1 MSLTALT
8 NLFVVLLTNKLGLDM
23 ATSMLLSGMLVP
35 VLHPLLNG
43 ERALL
48 GHIQSH
54 IQGHDLE
61 DYATKGAALVCCGAV
76 AYMMWRVY
84 KARRDRYNIYAI
96 NLTYGDEGTW
106 HVMETFVSF
115 EKYHPGA
122 LSTSRQIFH
131 NGKKSMPEYGTRV
144 YFTDPVHKVRGYL
157 SSRKQ
162 VVNSIVEGKTFSE
175 DLDVIIVAVNG
186 NTNVPLYL
194 EELFAYVKKRKQEDS
209 HVQVIVDHIMPNTS
223 RSRELYYGKKN
234 IEAQY
239 EAHMKPFFSP
249 HKERLW
255 EYAKAVA
262 FSPDSFLKW
271 GQHAQMNL
279 LLYGPPG
286 TGKSSFAQRLSMCT
300 FKSIRVINLI
310 DFVDSVDYLQSVFRY
325 SGIILMDEL
334 DNAIRFLVENK
345 DNRRHVTLKK
355 KDDVMTLTPSKRFLT
370 LPDLLDIIQGAIVI
384 PGRIVIGITNDFDY
398 IFKQCP
404 ALFRPGRLTP
414 VHFDYLD
421 WKTLQ
426 ELTKHYFGQELSI
439 DPVPK
444 VPIPTSQIVELAMS
458 IIVREAEENRFAA
471 FERDIQPLLL
481 TPGTR
486 SEKMDPDE

>member
-8 NLFVVLLTNKLGLDM
+8 NLFVVLFTNKLGLDM

-35 VLHPLLNG
+35 VLQPLLVG
-43 ERALL
+43 EHALL
-48 GHIQSH
+48 DH
-54 IQGHDLE
+54 IQGHDLK
-61 DYATKGAALVCCGAV
+61 DYATKGAILVCCGAV
-76 AYMMWRVY
+76 AYVIWGAY

-96 NLTYGDEGTW
+96 NLTDGDEETW
-106 HVMETFVSF
+106 HVMETFVAF
-115 EKYHPGA
+115 EKYHPGS
-122 LSTSRQIFH
+122 LSMSRQIFH

-144 YFTDPVHKVRGYL
+144 YFTDPVHGVRGYL

-162 VVNSIVEGKTFSE
+162 VVNRIVEGKTFSE
-175 DLDVIIVAVNG
+175 DLAVIIVAVKG

-194 EELFAYVKKRKQEDS
+194 EELYAYMKKRKQEDS
-209 HVQVIVDHIMPNTS
+209 NVQVIVDHIMPNTN
-223 RSRELYYGKKN
+223 RQRELYCGKKD
-234 IEAQY
+234 IEVQY
-239 EAHMKPFFSP
+239 EAYMKPFFSP

-300 FKSIRVINLI
+300 FKSIRVVNLI
-310 DFVDSVDYLQSVFRY
+310 DFVDSVDYLQAVFRY

-345 DNRRHVTLKK
+345 DNRRQITLKK
-355 KDDVMTLTPSKRFLT
+355 KDDIMTLTPSKRFLT
-370 LPDLLDIIQGAIVI
+370 LHDLLDIIQGAIVI

-426 ELTKHYFGQELSI
+426 ELTKHYFGQELSL
-439 DPVPK
+439 DPVPR
-444 VPIPTSQIVELAMS
+444 VSVPTSQIVELAMS
-458 IIVREAEENRFAA
+458 TIVRESEENRFAA
-471 FERDIQPLLL
+471 FERDIEPLLL
-481 TPGTR
+481 AEPPLAG
-486 SEKMDPDE
+486 KKIDPDE